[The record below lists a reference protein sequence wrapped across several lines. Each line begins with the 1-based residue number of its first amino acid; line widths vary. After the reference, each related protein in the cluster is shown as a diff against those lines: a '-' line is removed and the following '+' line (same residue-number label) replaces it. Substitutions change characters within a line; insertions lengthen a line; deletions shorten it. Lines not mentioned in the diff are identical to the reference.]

1 MQIVKIKGCVKN
13 YDWGSRDIL
22 PSMFH
27 YQPDGT
33 SQAEMW
39 FGVHPSGPSRLE
51 DGTLLSDYLN
61 TDPERFFGPRHKE
74 YQERFPLMMKVL
86 AVNNPLSLHVHP
98 DAVQALR
105 GWQDEELMRSRPE
118 NAGQLNFR
126 DTNQKCELFYALT
139 PSTLLC
145 GFRDFESASHH
156 LRRLLPLCYDEYFAK
171 NRTLRGLVKTL
182 YSLDEGC
189 LKRAVDEFLMQLD
202 EAEEESR
209 RGGLYLTERGISE
222 KSFSLFGYDAGVI
235 MPYLMN
241 VVPVRPG
248 EAIYIQSGVLH
259 SYAHGTGIE
268 IEDSSD
274 NEIRL
279 SLSRKH
285 KDIQGALNLIDF
297 DSSFSGKVCLKPDS
311 VLRSVASTPT
321 FALAVLSSGSYD
333 IREKTPCFSLCLEG
347 LARVGTPDDHIML
360 REGECCFIPSC
371 DEEYH
376 VRVSG
381 KVYQALFSA
390 DEE

>member
-1 MQIVKIKGCVKN
+1 MSATLGAIIMAQRGCEMPRCIPIKEIKNTTEFARIVEESPEPVIVTRNGREAFAAMSIELL
-13 YDWGSRDIL
+13 DAMR
-22 PSMFH
+22 MERAR
-27 YQPDGT
+27 
-33 SQAEMW
+33 AELY
-39 FGVHPSGPSRLE
+39 RL
-51 DGTLLSDYLN
+51 
-61 TDPERFFGPRHKE
+61 
-74 YQERFPLMMKVL
+74 
-86 AVNNPLSLHVHP
+86 
-98 DAVQALR
+98 
-105 GWQDEELMRSRPE
+105 
-118 NAGQLNFR
+118 
-126 DTNQKCELFYALT
+126 
-139 PSTLLC
+139 
-145 GFRDFESASHH
+145 
-156 LRRLLPLCYDEYFAK
+156 
-171 NRTLRGLVKTL
+171 
-182 YSLDEGC
+182 
-189 LKRAVDEFLMQLD
+189 LD

-259 SYAHGTGIE
+259 SYAHGTGIG